1 MLELNKYRILPCS
14 PYTDTPIKYCSTS
27 STPPS
32 LVLPFLPLHY

>member
-27 STPPS
+27 STPSP